1 MSDPFQNTNYRRN
14 FLKQVIARIDLLSPL
29 LDLDTSLPSKIGE
42 LAVQTFPIPEPRDA
56 ISRQVELGPEGSIT
70 QQEQRFKEWRF
81 HGKERTKTLTIS
93 KQAVFVEH
101 TAYQTYELV
110 KEEFVRIL
118 NRIGELFPDVQT
130 SRVGLR
136 YINLIDLKER
146 NPTDWSAYLVPELLT
161 LFHFPSKE
169 DQPALSRVIHNLE
182 LTFET
187 FNLRY
192 QLGMH
197 NPDYPARIRQKIFL
211 LDLDAYTQTTV
222 DLRDIRRVLDTFHS
236 AIQCYFEQ
244 SITNALRNVMNAD

>member
-1 MSDPFQNTNYRRN
+1 
-14 FLKQVIARIDLLSPL
+14 
-29 LDLDTSLPSKIGE
+29 
-42 LAVQTFPIPEPRDA
+42 
-56 ISRQVELGPEGSIT
+56 
-70 QQEQRFKEWRF
+70 
-81 HGKERTKTLTIS
+81 
-93 KQAVFVEH
+93 
-101 TAYQTYELV
+101 
-110 KEEFVRIL
+110 
-118 NRIGELFPDVQT
+118 
-130 SRVGLR
+130 
-136 YINLIDLKER
+136 
-146 NPTDWSAYLVPELLT
+146 VPELLT